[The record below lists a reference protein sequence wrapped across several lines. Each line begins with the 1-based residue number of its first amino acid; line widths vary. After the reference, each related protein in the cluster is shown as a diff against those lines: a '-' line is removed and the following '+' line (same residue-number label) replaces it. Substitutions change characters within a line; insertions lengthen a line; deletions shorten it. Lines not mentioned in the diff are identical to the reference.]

1 MTVRND
7 VRAHTTDLHCT
18 FIVFE
23 TMSFRSEVHATQAD
37 QDEYV

>member
-18 FIVFE
+18 CIVFE

>member
-1 MTVRND
+1 MTVHND
-7 VRAHTTDLHCT
+7 VGGHTTDLHC
-18 FIVFE
+18 IVFE